1 MGEGYRRAD
10 LQRLMEVFSK
20 YASVTEG
27 GEKFLTYE
35 DFVVRF
41 LKLLPEKDY
50 NKETLALFG
59 GILDQVL
66 CISSYN
72 MFACFDINILYQG
85 KDGAE
90 LISFNEFVAFEAH
103 LCKPDALY
111 RAAFQLFDRQGKNLV
126 SFCPKVNSFIGKERY
141 RRFVAK

>member
-1 MGEGYRRAD
+1 MGEGYIQRAN
-10 LQRLMEVFSK
+10 LQRLKEVFSK

-27 GEKFLTYE
+27 GRKFLTYE

-41 LKLLPEKDY
+41 LGLLPEEGY

-59 GILDQVL
+59 GILD
-66 CISSYN
+66 
-72 MFACFDINILYQG
+72 QG

-111 RAAFQLFDRQGKNLV
+111 RAAFQLFDRQEWAMLL
-126 SFCPKVNSFIGKERY
+126 
-141 RRFVAK
+141 FVCQWKMR